1 MKKWIRRSFRNRI
14 FLTVLLVTLLP
25 LLFCNVLMMQMQVVR
40 SEISLAQE
48 ARAQLTALDGALD
61 ELCLSFEEMADE
73 LCESTA
79 VRSVLR
85 QKSAD
90 SRVLYQLLFRVTDE
104 LREYARFDICD
115 REGLCLYTTDAT
127 VPTGTLYTDWG
138 ILCAASG
145 SVDLVFRSGEGD
157 VALTAARAVRS
168 HDSAVLGYVVV
179 SMSPENF
186 DYLFQDL
193 YSTTSDIILMDPF
206 WRPVYHSQPAQTENA
221 AESLRQQLLAGEPL
235 TGAGGDYYYYT
246 SPHQE
251 TGMSLILQQPM
262 TFTSTVMHTIY
273 AVSLLMGLLCLLLCL
288 WCAWLLSRHLFRP
301 IRQLDE
307 AMGEVRKGNFDVHLD
322 TGREDELGRL
332 ADSFN
337 HMADE
342 YQANLSRS
350 VARQRE
356 LNETQLRM
364 MQAQLNPHFLYNT
377 LDTMKWL
384 GVTHHVPQIA
394 ELASDLAT
402 ILRAGISGDEIITV
416 EQELE
421 LIDRYLAIQSIRF
434 EDRFTCEIDIP
445 EEFQSCLIPKMV
457 LQPLVENAIIHGVAD
472 KNDGYIKL
480 WAEEKEGDLFLSVS
494 DNGCGIPPEQLA
506 DLNQRSKKKPA
517 DQGSHLGLF
526 NVNSIIRL
534 HFGEPY
540 GLSVRSQPGEGC
552 CATLRLPIQR
562 RRDENA

>member
-1 MKKWIRRSFRNRI
+1 MKTWIRRSFRNRI

-40 SEISLAQE
+40 SEMSLARE
-48 ARAQLTALDGALD
+48 ARDQLAALDSALD
-61 ELCLSFEEMADE
+61 KLCLSFDEMSDE

-79 VRSVLR
+79 VRSALR
-85 QKSAD
+85 QNNAD

-115 REGLCLYTTDAT
+115 SEGSCLYTTDAT
-127 VPTGTLYTDWG
+127 VPTGALYTNWG
-138 ILCAASG
+138 ILYAASH
-145 SVDLVFRSGEGD
+145 SQELVFRSGEGN
-157 VALTAARAVRS
+157 VALMAARAVRS
-168 HDSAVLGYVVV
+168 YDASVLGYVVI
-179 SMSPENF
+179 SITPDNF
-186 DYLFQDL
+186 DYLFREL
-193 YSTTSDIILMDPF
+193 YSAASDIILMDPF
-206 WRPVYHSQPAQTENA
+206 WQPIYHSQPAQTETVV
-221 AESLRQQLLAGEPL
+221 ESLRSQLLAGEAL
-235 TGAGGDYYYYT
+235 TGAGGDYYYYA

-251 TGMSLILQQPM
+251 TGFSLILQQPM

-273 AVSLLMGLLCLLLCL
+273 GVSLLMGLLCLLLCL

-307 AMGEVRKGNFDVHLD
+307 AMGEVKKGNFDVHLD
-322 TGREDELGRL
+322 TERQDELGRL

-337 HMADE
+337 HMAEE
-342 YQANLSRS
+342 YQANLTRS
-350 VARQRE
+350 VSRQKE
-356 LNETQLRM
+356 LNDTQLRM
-364 MQAQLNPHFLYNT
+364 LQAQLNPHFLYNT

-384 GVTHHVPQIA
+384 GVAHHVPQIA
-394 ELASDLAT
+394 ELASDLAI

-445 EEFQSCLIPKMV
+445 EEFQSCLIPKMA

-472 KNDGYIKL
+472 RNDGYIKL
-480 WAEEKEGDLFLSVS
+480 WAEQKGDDLFLSVS
-494 DNGCGIPPEQLA
+494 DNGCGISQKQLA
-506 DLNQRSKKKPA
+506 DLSRRSKKKPS

-540 GLSVRSQPGEGC
+540 GLSIRSQQGEGC
-552 CATLRLPIQR
+552 CVTLRLPIQR